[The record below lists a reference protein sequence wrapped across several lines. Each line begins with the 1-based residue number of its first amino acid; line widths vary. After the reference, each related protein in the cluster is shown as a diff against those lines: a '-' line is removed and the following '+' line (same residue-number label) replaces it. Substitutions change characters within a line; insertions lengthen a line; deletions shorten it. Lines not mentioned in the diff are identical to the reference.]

1 LCVHFWEEDEDEEE
15 DIYDYTVRT
24 VWGRPPSDS
33 IERNKKKYF
42 FSYFLNKNQVGLK
55 GKKRTT
61 HTRIKNSFAHARI
74 IFIFIFGLNPAG
86 KLAAAAAGCRL
97 SV

>member
-1 LCVHFWEEDEDEEE
+1 
-15 DIYDYTVRT
+15 VRT

-55 GKKRTT
+55 RKKKDHT
-61 HTRIKNSFAHARI
+61 HASKTLLHTQELF
-74 IFIFIFGLNPAG
+74 FIFIFGLNPAG
-86 KLAAAAAGCRL
+86 KLAAAAGCRL

>member
-1 LCVHFWEEDEDEEE
+1 
-15 DIYDYTVRT
+15 
-24 VWGRPPSDS
+24 
-33 IERNKKKYF
+33 
-42 FSYFLNKNQVGLK
+42 LNKNQVGLK

-86 KLAAAAAGCRL
+86 KLAAAAAAAAGCRL